1 MNFIYAILFHCI
13 VCALVVSAQNAPA
26 VSAYSVTLSAAAS
39 GADKHLITLS
49 WLPDTTAQS
58 YTVSRKL
65 PSQNYWTDLIE
76 LTTIAA
82 EFTDSTVQIGVEYEY
97 QITKESKI
105 NDKRITGYGYIS
117 SGINVPRADT
127 HGKILLLID
136 SVTNQSLPS
145 LIARY
150 EQALTGDGWMV
161 VRRLVPRAETFSRE
175 KVRQVK
181 SIIQKEYDADKSLT
195 SVFLFGRVAVPYSGN
210 FAPDNH
216 TNHHGAWAA
225 DCFYG
230 DVFPSSIDAR
240 WSDLYVVDTMG
251 ERSQNWNKRLDGKFD
266 QSSIISDIDL
276 AIGRVDFYDM
286 PAASETETKL
296 LADYLERNIRYRTK
310 ELAPESK
317 AIIDDNF
324 GVYGGEAFAQAGW
337 SNFGGL
343 VGKENVLSGKLL
355 NIDTQKP
362 YLWAYGCGPGVYTSI
377 GGVGSSDDFLKSP
390 VPAVFMMLFGSY
402 LGDWDSQNNV
412 LRAALASKPAALA
425 TMWSGRPIWRV
436 HPLGMGA
443 TLGECAKLTQNNDGL
458 MYAGNTY
465 ARGTHITLL
474 GDPTLTMNIIA
485 PPKNLKRTQLT
496 TEMVSLD
503 WTPSPESVEEYYV
516 YRKVAPTGFE
526 RVAVIASPLTHWTD
540 SVAPFGAEYM
550 VRARMLVQSPSGSYY
565 AFSQAAFSSAPLS
578 VSEDDTQEETI
589 ELSPNPTNNTV
600 HIQLSAPATIEVYSA
615 FGQRIAFLG
624 SGMSNGEWNGKD
636 TSGLPVPSGVYF
648 LRITT
653 SKSIFTRQ
661 LVVMR

>member
-1 MNFIYAILFHCI
+1 MNSIYA
-13 VCALVVSAQNAPA
+13 ALVFFALLALPVHAQTAA
-26 VSAYSVTLSAAAS
+26 DVRTYSVTLSSSIS
-39 GADKHLITLS
+39 GGGNPRLTLH
-49 WLPDTTAQS
+49 WLPDTQAES

-65 PSQNYWTDLIE
+65 ATQNYWTDLAE
-76 LTTIAA
+76 LDYSQQ
-82 EFTDSTVQIGVEYEY
+82 EFTDSTLQRGLEYEY
-97 QITKESKI
+97 QVAKISKI
-105 NDKRITGYGYIS
+105 NGKNFTGYGYIS
-117 SGINVPRADT
+117 SGIDVPRPDT
-127 HGKILLLID
+127 RGKILLLID
-136 SVTNQSLPS
+136 SLTNAALPEI
-145 LIARY
+145 LARY
-150 EQALTGDGWMV
+150 EQALIGDGWTPI
-161 VRRLVPRAETFSRE
+161 RRVVPRAETFARE

-195 SVFLFGRVAVPYSGN
+195 TVFMVGRVAVPYSGN

-216 TNHHGAWAA
+216 PNHHGAWTA
-225 DCFYG
+225 DCYYG
-230 DVFPSSIDAR
+230 DVYPSSIDAR

-251 ERSQNWNKRLDGKFD
+251 ERVQNWNKRLDGKFD

-276 AIGRVDFYDM
+276 AVGRVDFYDM
-286 PAASETETKL
+286 PAASETETEL

-317 AIIDDNF
+317 ALVDDNF

-343 VGKENVLSGKLL
+343 VGNGNISNGKLL
-355 NIDTQKP
+355 ASSTQKP

-377 GGVGSSDDFLKSP
+377 GGVGSSDDFLKTP

-496 TEMVSLD
+496 TGMVSLD
-503 WTPSPESVEEYYV
+503 WTPSPESVGEYYV

-540 SVAPFGAEYM
+540 SLAPVGSEYM
-550 VRARMLVQSPSGSYY
+550 VRARMLVQSPSGSYS
-565 AFSQAAFSSAPLS
+565 AFSQGVFTSAPLS
-578 VSEDDTQEETI
+578 ADMEEAQEETI
-589 ELSPNPTNNTV
+589 DISPNPTNNTV

-636 TSGLPVPSGVYF
+636 ISGLPVPSGVYF
-648 LRITT
+648 LRIST

>member
-1 MNFIYAILFHCI
+1 MNFIYATLFHCI

-26 VSAYSVTLSAAAS
+26 VSTYSVTLSAAAS

-49 WLPDTTAQS
+49 WLPDTTAKS

-76 LTTIAA
+76 LTNIAA

-127 HGKILLLID
+127 HGKILLIID

-195 SVFLFGRVAVPYSGN
+195 SVLLFGRVAVPYSGN

-230 DVFPSSIDAR
+230 DVFPSLIDAR

-251 ERSQNWNKRLDGKFD
+251 DRSQNWNKRLDGKFD

-286 PAASETETKL
+286 PAASETETEL

-317 AIIDDNF
+317 AVIDDNF

-377 GGVGSSDDFLKSP
+377 GGVGSSDDFLKTP
-390 VPAVFMMLFGSY
+390 VNAMFMMLFGSY

-436 HPLGMGA
+436 HPLGMGS
-443 TLGECAKLTQNNDGL
+443 TLGECARLTQNNDGL
-458 MYAGNTY
+458 IYSGNTY

-474 GDPTLTMNIIA
+474 GDPSLTVNIIA
-485 PPKNLKRTQLT
+485 PPKNLKPTLQGNSMIR
-496 TEMVSLD
+496 LD
-503 WTPSPESVEEYYV
+503 WVPSVDSILEYYM
-516 YRKVAPTGFE
+516 YRKIASGGFE
-526 RVAVIASPLTHWTD
+526 RVAVIPSSVTHWTD
-540 SVAPFGAEYM
+540 SLAPVGAEYM
-550 VRARMLVQSPSGSYY
+550 VRARKLVQSPSGSYY
-565 AFSQAAFSSAPLS
+565 TFSQGVFSSAPLS
-578 VSEDDTQEETI
+578 VDENDTQEETI
-589 ELSPNPTNNTV
+589 ELSPNPTDNTV
-600 HIQLSAPATIEVYSA
+600 QIHLSAPATIEVYSA
-615 FGQRIAFLG
+615 IGQRIAFLG
-624 SGMSNGEWNGKD
+624 SGMNNGEWNCKD
-636 TSGLPVPSGVYF
+636 ISGLPVPSGVYF
-648 LRITT
+648 LRIST